1 MPATKEHMNDLT
13 RLLFAIAGVNA
24 DRYNPPKGKGPIL
37 DMSEV
42 GNNHFVSKVELA
54 SEQGRKESVVP
65 QEAITAS

>member
-1 MPATKEHMNDLT
+1 MNDLT
-13 RLLFAIAGVNA
+13 KLLFAIAGVNP
-24 DRYNPPKGKGPIL
+24 DRYNPPKGKGLIL

-54 SEQGRKESVVP
+54 SGQGRKESVVP